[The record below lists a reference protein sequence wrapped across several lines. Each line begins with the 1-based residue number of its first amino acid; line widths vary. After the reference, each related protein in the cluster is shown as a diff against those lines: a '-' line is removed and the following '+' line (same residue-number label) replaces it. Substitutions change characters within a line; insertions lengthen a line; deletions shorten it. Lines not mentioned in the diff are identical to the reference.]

1 MKLFDFLEKFIP
13 NKNKSGKIITTSLKY
28 EVFFKEIALYTAIS
42 YIANAISK
50 CEIKVYEANEEVKNK
65 LYYIMNVSPN
75 NNQNASQFWHEVIEK
90 MYYEGEAL
98 VFNLNDKLYCA
109 ENFSVDSNPLNG
121 DKYSSIIVNGKE
133 IPNTFKSDEIYL
145 FKLDNEKVKDF
156 INGIYKNY
164 GELIAYATKSY
175 KRTNG
180 SKYKVKMPRI
190 QVGDDEFNEEF
201 EKGIENQLKT
211 FMENDNSVY
220 TEYEGYELV
229 DITPKRNMKDIS
241 DVISLRKDIIELTS
255 QAFNIP
261 HSLMTGNIT
270 NVNDIVKSFIT
281 FAIDPVTSL
290 IGKELTRKQ
299 GNDYEVSY
307 LEWEKGNYFKV
318 DTSKINHIDIL
329 EVAEKIDKLIASG
342 FMCIDDVRG
351 ITDVDK
357 LNTDFGKTHFITK
370 NYDTI
375 ENRLKGDDIKNE

>member
-28 EVFFKEIALYTAIS
+28 EIYFKEIALYTAIS

-50 CEIKVYEANEEVKNK
+50 CEIKVYEANKAVKNE
-65 LYYIMNVSPN
+65 LYYIMNISPN
-75 NNQNASQFWHEVIEK
+75 NNQNGSQFWHEVIEK
-90 MYYEGEAL
+90 MYYKGEAL
-98 VFNLNDKLYCA
+98 VFSLNRKLYCA
-109 ENFSVDSNPLNG
+109 ESFAVDHNPLNG
-121 DKYSSIIVNGKE
+121 NKYSSIIINGKE
-133 IPNTFKSDEIYL
+133 IPNTFKSDEVYL

-156 INGIYKNY
+156 INGIYRNY

-175 KRTNG
+175 KNTNG
-180 SKYKVKMPRI
+180 SKYKVKIPNI
-190 QVGDDEFNEEF
+190 QVGDEEFNKNF
-201 EKGIENQLKT
+201 EDSIISNLKT
-211 FMENDNSVY
+211 FMKEDNSVY
-220 TEYEGYELV
+220 TEYEGYELI
-229 DITPKRNMKDIS
+229 DITPKRTMKDIS
-241 DVISLRKDIIELTS
+241 DVISLRKDVIELTS

-270 NVNDIVKSFIT
+270 NVNDVVKSFIT

-299 GNDYEVSY
+299 NNDYNASY
-307 LEWEKGNYFKV
+307 VGWKLGNYFKV

-375 ENRLKGDDIKNE
+375 ENRFKGEDIKNE